1 MVHAASLIAR
11 KCRFQSVIKACPP
24 RLPARQLVFA
34 GALDGNLK
42 AYDSV
47 SGEIIWSFDTCG
59 EFESVSGE
67 MALGGSIESDG
78 PVLYKEHVIVVGY
91 QFSARMPGNA

>member
-1 MVHAASLIAR
+1 MLWTQPQELSVGTHPASLIAR
-11 KCRFQSVIKACPP
+11 ASHRFQSVIKACPP
-24 RLPARQLVFA
+24 RLPAQINWYSQ
-34 GALDGNLK
+34 GTLDGNLK

-47 SGEIIWSFDTCG
+47 SGEIIWSFDTYG

-78 PVLYKEHVIVVGY
+78 PVLIRGM
-91 QFSARMPGNA
+91 SS